1 MPVLT
6 FLSRMTVKADKEAEF
21 VALVHELTA
30 AVRAHEPDTLHY
42 QFFKLREQPL
52 GYAVFESFTDEAAEK
67 AHMDTPHFHRIAPPM
82 IECLDGPY
90 VREYLDD
97 IAEA

>member
-1 MPVLT
+1 MLT
-6 FLSRMTVKADKEAEF
+6 FLSRMKIKADKEAEF
-21 VALVHELTA
+21 LKLVHELTA
-30 AVRAHEPDTLHY
+30 AVRANEPDTLQY
-42 QFFKLREQPL
+42 QFYKLRDTEL

-67 AHMDTPHFHRIAPPM
+67 AHLDTPHFHRIAPPM

-97 IAEA
+97 IDEP